1 MDKFTATHWY
11 NNPSSKNEQKDVKLA
26 TYNKIYLFKN
36 LLKILAVL
44 RRTDFCIAATILF
57 GKLINDK

>member
-1 MDKFTATHWY
+1 M
-11 NNPSSKNEQKDVKLA
+11 
-26 TYNKIYLFKN
+26 FKN

-57 GKLINDK
+57 DKANNESIQTRAPRMIGTTLDVVCHIFNYQFLSENLYT